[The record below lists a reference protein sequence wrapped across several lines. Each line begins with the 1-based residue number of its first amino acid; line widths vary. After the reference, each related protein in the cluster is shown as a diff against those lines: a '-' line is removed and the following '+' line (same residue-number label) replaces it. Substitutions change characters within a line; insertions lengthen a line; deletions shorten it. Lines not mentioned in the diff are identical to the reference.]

1 LKNVRGEVL
10 TLSKNEGNDEL
21 TFILVKLEQRVE
33 RVLAERSD
41 IERGIRTAKVR
52 MGSGQNLEGKLHRR
66 RNEVE
71 HLSRIIES
79 IGDDNDRIRAQIEVE
94 KESCQDSKYE
104 QYMGKL
110 L

>member
-1 LKNVRGEVL
+1 VRGEVL
-10 TLSKNEGNDEL
+10 SLSKNEGNDEL

-52 MGSGQNLEGKLHRR
+52 MSSGQNLEGKLHRR
-66 RNEVE
+66 SNEVE

-79 IGDDNDRIRAQIEVE
+79 IGDDNERIR
-94 KESCQDSKYE
+94 
-104 QYMGKL
+104 G
-110 L
+110 